1 MLQSATVTPATLAIL
16 KQLMQIPALQ
26 QFNLVG
32 GTALALQIGHRI
44 SIDLDL
50 FTPTDFDNTQ
60 LIEILQSLGNLEI
73 LADKPPFLQVRLD
86 DLKID
91 FLKFP
96 YPFVQEY
103 IEIEGVRLVPIE
115 SIAVM
120 KLLAIARRGVKK
132 DFFDLYFL
140 LERYSMIELVQ
151 LFEKKIPQVDLFHI
165 FKSLLYFEDA
175 EQEADPKMRLKV
187 SWKKVKKVITQKVQ
201 VYLRSLV

>member
-151 LFEKKIPQVDLFHI
+151 LFEKKIPQVDMFHI

-187 SWKKVKKVITQKVQ
+187 SWKTVKKVITQKVQ

>member
-60 LIEILQSLGNLEI
+60 LIEILQPLGNLEI

-175 EQEADPKMRLKV
+175 ELEADPKMRLKV